1 MRQRLKLMPYL
12 FTASAA
18 FALAAAAP
26 AAAQAPAN
34 TTDGEWLTLSGSV
47 VSSDADS
54 FLLDYGA
61 KTITVEMDDYD
72 WYADN
77 PVLKGDRVTVTG
89 RMDADF
95 WEQRKIEA
103 SSVFVK
109 SLNTM
114 FHASAADEEGG
125 MSPVIMVDPLTNGE
139 SVSLTGR
146 VTAISGDELTLDAGM
161 LDYTVDVGELGYNP
175 LDNAGPQRIAV
186 GDRISVFGRM
196 DDADLFDNREI
207 DAKSIS
213 ELG

>member
-26 AAAQAPAN
+26 AAAQQPA
-34 TTDGEWLTLSGSV
+34 TAADGEWLTLSGSV
-47 VSSDADS
+47 VSSDSDS

-103 SSVFVK
+103 NSVYVK

-114 FHASAADEEGG
+114 FYASAADEEGG
-125 MSPVIMVDPLTNGE
+125 MSPVVMVDPLTDGE
-139 SVSLTGR
+139 SVSLTGK
-146 VTAISGDELTLDAGM
+146 VTAISGDELTLDAG
-161 LDYTVDVGELGYNP
+161 LLNYTVDVGELGYNP
-175 LDNAGPQRIAV
+175 LDNAGPQRISV

-207 DAKSIS
+207 DAKSIT

>member
-1 MRQRLKLMPYL
+1 MRQRLPMPYL

-26 AAAQAPAN
+26 AAAQQPATATN
-34 TTDGEWLTLSGSV
+34 GEWLTLSGTV
-47 VSSDADS
+47 VSSDSDS

-61 KTITVEMDDYD
+61 KTIKVEMDDYD

-103 SSVFVK
+103 NSVYVK

-114 FHASAADEEGG
+114 FYASAADEEGG
-125 MSPVIMVDPLTNGE
+125 MSPVVMVDPLTNGE
-139 SVSLTGR
+139 SVSLTGK
-146 VTAISGDELTLDAGM
+146 VTAISGDELTLDAG
-161 LDYTVDVGELGYNP
+161 LLTYTVDVGELGYNP
-175 LDNAGPQRIAV
+175 LDNAGPQRITV
-186 GDRISVFGRM
+186 GDRVSVFGRM

-207 DAKSIS
+207 DAKTIT
-213 ELG
+213 EIG